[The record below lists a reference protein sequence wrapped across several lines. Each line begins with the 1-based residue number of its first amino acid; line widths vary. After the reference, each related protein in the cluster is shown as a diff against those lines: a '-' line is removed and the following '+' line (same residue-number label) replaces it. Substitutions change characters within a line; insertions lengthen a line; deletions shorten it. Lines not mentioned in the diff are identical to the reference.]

1 MIALSTIEVT
11 PAKAKQ
17 FQSKGINSV
26 EELAVFFPRK
36 YQDFRERKKIR
47 DLREG
52 DICRVS
58 GVITQVYDRDRVSI
72 ELDDGT
78 GLMEITWF
86 GGCYFS
92 ARLERGSLW
101 TFCGKVGVF
110 RGQPNMVQPVL
121 CSMGEDK
128 LSIISATYSKIKGMS
143 DKYLR
148 EKIDASLGVMASASV
163 WTEQDAV
170 ARSFG
175 LMDRIPAWRE
185 MHQPTD
191 GPAWAKAH
199 KRVIFDEIYGFYETM
214 YRQRQN
220 KLLARGKPMPKH
232 EARDKF
238 IASLSF
244 ELTKDQQSAVDAIY
258 AGTAGEKAMNALIT
272 GDVGC
277 GKTAVALIAAIQAW
291 ENGYQTIVMA
301 PTLVLAR
308 QHYEEM
314 SKMASGTGAT
324 LALLTGDTKTKERKA
339 ILAGVE
345 DGSIDILI
353 GTHAVLSPDLGFSN
367 LGLTIV
373 DEEHRFGAE
382 QKGLLETFDKAGT
395 HHLSMTATPIPR
407 SYASSIYGDNL
418 DLITIETLPAGRKPV
433 ITQVINGREAAY
445 QKLREEVDKGHQ
457 AYVVCPFIEDSED
470 EKFKDVQSVRKIE
483 QEMKTFYRR
492 VGANIKVGCIS
503 GDMKQKDILEAID
516 KFAVNEVQ
524 ILVSTTIVEV
534 GVNVPNATAIAI
546 MNADR
551 FGLAP
556 LHQLRGRVGRK
567 GDQGYCYLVS
577 EKSNEKLAAMTMY
590 TSGFKIAEM
599 DMKLRGPGD
608 ILGIE
613 QTGDSKIVE
622 TILKH
627 PNMAKCIR
635 VYFERKG

>member
-17 FQSKGINSV
+17 FQSKDINSV

-92 ARLERGSLW
+92 AKLERGSLW
-101 TFCGKVGVF
+101 TFCGKVGSF

-121 CSMGEDK
+121 CAMGEDK

-148 EKIDASLGVMASASV
+148 EKIDASLGVMTSAFV
-163 WTEQDAV
+163 WSEQDAV
-170 ARSFG
+170 AQSFG

-185 MHQPTD
+185 MHQPAD
-191 GPAWAKAH
+191 GPTWAKAH
-199 KRVIFDEIYGFYETM
+199 KRVVFDEIYGFYETM

-220 KLLARGKPMPKH
+220 KLFARGKPMPKH

-238 IASLSF
+238 IASLPF
-244 ELTKDQQSAVDAIY
+244 ELTKDQQAAVNAIY
-258 AGTAGEKAMNALIT
+258 AGTTGGKAINALIT

-324 LALLTGDTKTKERKA
+324 LALLTSDTKVKERKA

-382 QKGLLETFDKAGT
+382 QKGLLEAFDKAGT

-407 SYASSIYGDNL
+407 SYAASIYGDNL

-470 EKFKDVQSVRKIE
+470 EKFRDVQSVRKIE

-492 VGANIKVGCIS
+492 VGADIKVGCIS

-608 ILGIE
+608 ILGTE
-613 QTGDSKIVE
+613 QTGDSKIIE

-635 VYFERKG
+635 AYFERKE

>member
-36 YQDFRERKKIR
+36 YQDFRARKNIR

-58 GVITQVYDRDRVSI
+58 GVITKVYDRDRVSI

-78 GLMEITWF
+78 GLMQLTWF

-92 ARLERGSLW
+92 AKLECGSLW
-101 TFCGKVGVF
+101 TFCGKVGFF

-121 CSMGEDK
+121 CAMGEDK
-128 LSIISATYSKIKGMS
+128 LSIISATYPQIKGMS

-148 EKIDASLGVMASASV
+148 GKIDASLGVMTSASV

-191 GPAWAKAH
+191 GHAWAKAH
-199 KRVIFDEIYGFYETM
+199 KRVVFDEIYGFYETM

-220 KLLARGKPMPKH
+220 KLFARGKPMPKH

-238 IASLSF
+238 IASLPF
-244 ELTKDQQSAVDAIY
+244 ELTKDQQAAVDAVY
-258 AGTAGEKAMNALIT
+258 AGTAGEKAMNTLIT

-314 SKMASGTGAT
+314 SKMAAGTGAT
-324 LALLTGDTKTKERKA
+324 LALLTSDVKAKERKA
-339 ILAGVE
+339 ILAGIG

-353 GTHAVLSPDLGFSN
+353 GTHSVLSPDLEFNN

-373 DEEHRFGAE
+373 DEEHRFGTE
-382 QKGLLETFDKAGT
+382 QKGWLEAFDKAGT

-418 DLITIETLPAGRKPV
+418 DLITIETMPAGRKPV

-470 EKFKDVQSVRKIE
+470 EKLKNVQSVRKIE

-492 VGANIKVGCIS
+492 GGADIKVGCIS

-516 KFAVNEVQ
+516 KFAANEVQ
-524 ILVSTTIVEV
+524 LLVSTTIVEV

-577 EKSNEKLAAMTMY
+577 EKPNEKLAAMTMY

-608 ILGIE
+608 ILGTE
-613 QTGDSKIVE
+613 QTGDSKIIE

-635 VYFERKG
+635 AYFERKG